1 MSFPNPPGYY
11 SLQMPES
18 VEIEIKEL
26 GYFELTET
34 LNDITYAITPQG
46 DDPAF
51 EYLSS
56 EADAYFALLVIE
68 ITSITA
74 GQISRYYYANMFTRA
89 GRVDSKSKLLRALT
103 IEV

>member
-68 ITSITA
+68 DRIALIRWLAEVLSAIANKRTA
-74 GQISRYYYANMFTRA
+74 L
-89 GRVDSKSKLLRALT
+89 KLMEDAK
-103 IEV
+103 